1 MGGVLIGLLEAK
13 YDSKN
18 RQHIEL
24 VRAPN
29 LSGFIGLLPPKTVL
43 YTPQLANILGMHG
56 SSNGI
61 IRIGMPKGVFT
72 IYNILTKIITQTRNH
87 VIFSSLE
94 SRIYCESRFES
105 QEF

>member
-1 MGGVLIGLLEAK
+1 MAIIELEQELTQVMAQVANIMGGVLIGLLEAK

-24 VRAPN
+24 VRAAN

-72 IYNILTKIITQTRNH
+72 I
-87 VIFSSLE
+87 
-94 SRIYCESRFES
+94 
-105 QEF
+105 